1 MPRSMWS
8 GAISFGLVSVP
19 VKLYPATSSHDI
31 RFTQLHRDTGA
42 RVRQKRV
49 DEQTGEEVA
58 YEDIVKGYEVG
69 AGRYVLVERD
79 ELESLDP
86 EASRT
91 IDIRDFVDRADIDPL
106 YYDRPYYLTPAGR
119 TAGKAYRL
127 LVEAMEKADK
137 VAIASFVMRTKEYLV
152 ALRATDGHLVANT
165 MNYADEIRPV
175 EDLNE
180 LEFAADV
187 EVNERELDMAERL
200 IESLAT
206 AFDPAQYEDRHHE
219 RVVSF
224 LEQKAEGR
232 DVAIPEPAT
241 DDGDVIDLM
250 AALERSLSAG
260 KDAAAS
266 GAGTEA
272 ATADGRTVAY
282 RDLTKAQLYDLA
294 VERDIE
300 GRSGMTK
307 AELVAALE
315 ASEPV
320 EARQAS

>member
-31 RFTQLHRDTGA
+31 RFTQLHRETGA

-79 ELESLDP
+79 ELEGLDP

-91 IDIRDFVDRADIDPL
+91 IDIRDFVDREDIDPL
-106 YYDRPYYLTPAGR
+106 YYDRPYYLAPAGKP
-119 TAGKAYRL
+119 AGKAYRL

-165 MNYADEIRPV
+165 MNYADEIRPAGQIG
-175 EDLNE
+175 E

-187 EVNERELDMAERL
+187 EVNDRELDMAERL
-200 IESLAT
+200 IESLST
-206 AFDPAQYEDRHHE
+206 EFDPSAYEDRHHE
-219 RVVSF
+219 RVVAF

-232 DVAIPEPAT
+232 EVAIPEPAQ
-241 DDGDVIDLM
+241 DDGDVIDL
-250 AALERSLSAG
+250 
-260 KDAAAS
+260 
-266 GAGTEA
+266 
-272 ATADGRTVAY
+272 
-282 RDLTKAQLYDLA
+282 
-294 VERDIE
+294 
-300 GRSGMTK
+300 
-307 AELVAALE
+307 
-315 ASEPV
+315 
-320 EARQAS
+320 

>member
-31 RFTQLHRDTGA
+31 RFTQLHRGTGA

-58 YEDIVKGYEVG
+58 YEDIVKGYEIA
-69 AGRYVLVERD
+69 AGRYVLVEPD
-79 ELESLDP
+79 ELESLSP

-106 YYDRPYYLTPAGR
+106 YYDRPYYLAPAGK
-119 TAGKAYRL
+119 TAGKPYRL

-175 EDLNE
+175 DALGE
-180 LEFAADV
+180 LDHAADV

-200 IESLAT
+200 IDSLAT
-206 AFDPAQYEDRHHE
+206 DFDPAAYEDRHHE
-219 RVVSF
+219 RVIAF
-224 LEQKAEGR
+224 LETKAEGK
-232 DVAIPEPAT
+232 DVAVPVPTQDE
-241 DDGDVIDLM
+241 GDVIDLM

-260 KDAAAS
+260 RDAGAS
-266 GAGTEA
+266 A
-272 ATADGRTVAY
+272 ATPDRGAADATAY
-282 RDLTKAQLYDLA
+282 ADLTKAQLYELA

-307 AELVAALE
+307 AELVSALE
-315 ASEPV
+315 EDDRV